1 MGEEENKGMK
11 LKLKKLGKL
20 IYKKLNVGD
29 VVQSVGV
36 VMMLVGIGA
45 EIVYVADVYL
55 VVITIGSLVF
65 SVGTKIKGN

>member
-36 VMMLVGIGA
+36 VIMLAGIGA
-45 EIVYVADVYL
+45 EIVYLANIYL
-55 VVITIGSLVF
+55 VLITIGSLVF
-65 SVGTKIKGN
+65 SIGTKIKNN

>member
-1 MGEEENKGMK
+1 MK

-36 VMMLVGIGA
+36 VIMLASIGA
-45 EIVYVADVYL
+45 EYVYVADVYL

-65 SVGTKIKGN
+65 SIGTKIKNN